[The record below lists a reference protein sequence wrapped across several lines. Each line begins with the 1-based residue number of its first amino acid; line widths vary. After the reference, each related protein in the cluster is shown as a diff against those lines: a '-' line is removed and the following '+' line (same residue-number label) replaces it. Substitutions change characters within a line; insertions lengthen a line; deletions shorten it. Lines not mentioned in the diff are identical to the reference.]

1 MSQTNTSLDD
11 RLIHGR
17 SLLTV
22 GERKFS
28 TLLVFLLGFAPGI
41 TSSVK

>member
-1 MSQTNTSLDD
+1 MSQANSSLDD
-11 RLIHGR
+11 RLSHGR

-22 GERKFS
+22 GEWKHS